1 MIFPTSFFT
10 EIRILPK
17 KYVFGWYLTDIPLTE
32 KWAHPYPPSRMVC
45 GRKLIIKKLNS
56 IAVSVSVVILVEFD
70 KYPRR
75 AGLLKKLTGTR
86 HVIINSDNS

>member
-1 MIFPTSFFT
+1 MIFTTSFFT

-17 KYVFGWYLTDIPLTE
+17 KYVFGWYLTDIPLME
-32 KWAHPYPPSRMVC
+32 KGVHPSPPSRIVC

-75 AGLLKKLTGTR
+75 AGLLKRLTGTG
-86 HVIINSDNS
+86 HVNINSDNS